1 MGFNGCKRSKSRD
14 VTTSE
19 FWASLVKKQIELE
32 NEMKL
37 LENIKDESSE
47 QKEDVV
53 ARTQTASPAV
63 VV

>member
-1 MGFNGCKRSKSRD
+1 MGFNGCKRSRSRD

-19 FWASLVKKQIELE
+19 FWASLVRKQIELE

-37 LENIKDESSE
+37 LESIKDESSE
-47 QKEDVV
+47 QKTDV
-53 ARTQTASPAV
+53 ATRTEATSQTV